1 MSNPAQPQPS
11 DSPGTWLTRLMERR
25 NVSVRSLAEAL
36 GVTGKTVY
44 DWRDDRTAVS
54 EARIPR
60 LANELGVTEVEA
72 RRGLGY
78 WVPSSPEPAAPQYDV
93 DELRDLRSQL
103 TAIIDRIEE
112 MQRRGNRS

>member
-1 MSNPAQPQPS
+1 MSNPAQPPPS
-11 DSPGTWLTRLMERR
+11 DSPGTWLTRQMERK
-25 NVSVRSLAEAL
+25 NISVRSLAEAL

-60 LANELGVTEVEA
+60 LANELGVSEMEA

-78 WVPSSPEPAAPQYDV
+78 WVPSSTEPAATGYDV
-93 DELRDLRSQL
+93 DELRELRAQL
-103 TAIIDRIEE
+103 DRILDKIEE
-112 MQRRGNRS
+112 IQRRRG